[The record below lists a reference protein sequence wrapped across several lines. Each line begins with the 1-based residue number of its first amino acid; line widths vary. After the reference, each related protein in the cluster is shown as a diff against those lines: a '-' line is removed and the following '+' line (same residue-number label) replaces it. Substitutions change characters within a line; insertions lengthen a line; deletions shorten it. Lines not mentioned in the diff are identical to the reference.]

1 MLDRVGH
8 SLLLFQN
15 EVLFFFLFFFLVV
28 YLGVW
33 SNVQEGGKTVMYNLY
48 RSESAQAQ

>member
-15 EVLFFFLFFFLVV
+15 EVLFFFFFLVV